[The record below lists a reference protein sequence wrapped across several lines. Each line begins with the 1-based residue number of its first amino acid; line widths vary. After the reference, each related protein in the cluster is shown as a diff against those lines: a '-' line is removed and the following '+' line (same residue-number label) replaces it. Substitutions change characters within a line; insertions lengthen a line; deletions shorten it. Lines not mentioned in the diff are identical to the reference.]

1 MSPSP
6 AALAVAFTPFSP
18 TMGAVAF
25 WAFVAV
31 CAASALWSPVIAR
44 MAALRTIRHIVDRGG
59 ALDPVVVERLL
70 AATRP
75 RQSPPENMLFGGLIL
90 LACGPG
96 LAILGWFLGHVDAK
110 ASFPLF
116 GVGALVTLLG
126 VAMVGAGF
134 WSVGIRRRAQ
144 AAGQDGV

>member
-6 AALAVAFTPFSP
+6 ATLALAFTPFSP

-31 CAASALWSPVIAR
+31 CAASALWSPVVAR
-44 MAALRTIRHIVDRGG
+44 MAALRTIRHIVEKGG

-75 RQSPPENMLFGGLIL
+75 RQAPPENMLFGGLIL

-96 LAILGWFLGHVDAK
+96 LAILGWFLGHLDPK

-126 VAMVGAGF
+126 VAMVCG
-134 WSVGIRRRAQ
+134 GIWGMGMRRRAR
-144 AAGQDGV
+144 AEGQDGV